1 MKLREILS
9 PDAEIEARYAD
20 LDVGGASADSRTI
33 KRGDVFVAIE
43 GGKADGLRFVKPA
56 IAAGAVAILAER
68 RPDAPLPEAVAFA
81 RVGNARRALAL
92 MAARF
97 YPRQPRT
104 IAAVTGTS
112 GKTSVAAF
120 TRQIWTAL
128 GHRAASI
135 GTIGIVSPRGETY
148 GSLTTPDP
156 VALHRSLDALAGEGV
171 THLAIEASSHGL
183 DQYRLDG
190 LRIAAGAFTNITR
203 DHLDYHPSF
212 EAYFTA
218 KLRLF
223 EALLEPGSAAVIDV
237 DHEHA
242 EAVLAA
248 AKARGLSIVSVGRK
262 GTGIRLVESVID
274 GFSQLLRIEQGGKN
288 FRLRLPLVGEFQV
301 ENALVAAGLAIA
313 TGGDPAAVF
322 PALERLTGAKGRL
335 ELVGSSRGAPIFID
349 YAHKPDALAKA
360 LDALRPAVTGRLVV
374 VFGAGG
380 DRDRGKRPLMGAVAV
395 AKADRVIVTDD
406 NPRSE
411 NPAAIRAAILAAAQ
425 SADEIGDRREAIRCA
440 ISELR
445 SGDVLLIAGKG
456 HETGQ
461 IIGDRVVPF
470 SDHEAVAAALE
481 ELAA

>member
-1 MKLREILS
+1 MKLREILP
-9 PDAEIEARYAD
+9 PDSKIEPRYAD
-20 LDVGGASADSRTI
+20 LDVSGVTADSRTVR
-33 KRGDVFVAIE
+33 RGDLFVAIA
-43 GGKADGLRFVKPA
+43 GGKTDGLHFVGPA
-56 IAAGAVAILAER
+56 IAAGAIAILAEQQ
-68 RPDAPLPEAVAFA
+68 PHAPLSDAVAFV

-92 MAARF
+92 IAAKF

-120 TRQIWTAL
+120 TRQIWAAL
-128 GHRAASI
+128 GHSAASV
-135 GTIGIVSPRGETY
+135 GTIGIVSRRGETY

-156 VALHRSLDALAGEGV
+156 VTLHRSLDALAGEGV
-171 THLAIEASSHGL
+171 THLSIEASSHGL

-190 LRIAAGAFTNITR
+190 LRLAAGAFTNITR
-203 DHLDYHPSF
+203 DHLDYHTSF
-212 EAYFTA
+212 EVYFAA

-223 EALLEPGSAAVIDV
+223 ETLLEPGGAAIIDV

-242 EAVLAA
+242 DAVMAA
-248 AKARGLSIVSVGRK
+248 ADARGLSIMSVGRK
-262 GTGIRLVESVID
+262 GTGIRLVESVTD
-274 GFSQLLRIEQGGKN
+274 GFSQVLRLEHGGKN
-288 FRLRLPLVGEFQV
+288 FHLHLPLVGEFQI
-301 ENALVAAGLAIA
+301 ENALVAAGIAIG
-313 TGGDPAAVF
+313 TGSDPGSVF
-322 PALERLTGAKGRL
+322 PALEHLKGAKGRL
-335 ELVGSSRGAPIFID
+335 ELVGSSRGAPVFID

-411 NPAAIRAAILAAAQ
+411 DAAAIRAAIVAGARGAI
-425 SADEIGDRREAIRCA
+425 EIGDRREAIRSA
-440 ISELR
+440 IAELR
-445 SGDVLLIAGKG
+445 AGDVLLIAGKG